1 MKLEKFQRNS
11 NCNTDDSKHHRD
23 NPFKHIMFDTRNA
36 FFDFRF
42 KFNNL
47 LLKIRLNFVNFGIK
61 IRLNLINF
69 TVKFG
74 NLFTSSKNREVK
86 VSGLK
91 KGFNEHFSLFF
102 IKATFLKTFNV
113 FVSIKSFIMHSNL
126 FVFHKKVSSVIRN
139 SCSKDNIDIEI
150 NLEESNICI
159 EAHRWYEVIRFGKNS
174 GPTCKRHCDELKNT
188 KPLLQIIV
196 IILMLACNIEKAISE
211 PCVGKF
217 VNPIKDI
224 CWSCIFPVKLG
235 NTAIYSGG
243 REDTDNPSNPVCICP
258 ADIGAGV
265 KVPMPGLAI
274 SFWEPVRLADVTR
287 TPYCMVSLGG
297 FQIMKSAKKHGT
309 VARKSANESLKHS
322 FYHVHYYI
330 YPLIYWLELL
340 TDFICLEEASVDV
353 AYISEFDPLWG
364 NDKLNMI
371 LNPEAVLFGNPIAQM
386 ACIFD
391 CMKAS
396 VGFSSDML
404 FHCAG
409 CNGSLYPFGGSVEHT
424 QGGVQASSLIVERL
438 LARLH
443 RVGLA
448 WDTVSDSCEKSVAPK
463 VKKTQ
468 YKLQMT
474 YPVPNTSSVG
484 KMECNPF
491 GRTSAIWGAGKEIP
505 GNGEDFGY
513 LIWRKR
519 YCCFQLLTELAL
531 MKAAG

>member
-1 MKLEKFQRNS
+1 MILEKLQ
-11 NCNTDDSKHHRD
+11 CNTNHYSYISKHNRN
-23 NPFKHIMFDTRNA
+23 NPFKDIVFY
-36 FFDFRF
+36 
-42 KFNNL
+42 FNNL
-47 LLKIRLNFVNFGIK
+47 FLKIRLNLINFGIK

-102 IKATFLKTFNV
+102 IKATFLKALNIFM
-113 FVSIKSFIMHSNL
+113 SIKSFIMHSNL

-139 SCSKDNIDIEI
+139 SCNEYSIDIKI
-150 NLEESNICI
+150 NPAESNICI

-353 AYISEFDPLWG
+353 AYIS
-364 NDKLNMI
+364 
-371 LNPEAVLFGNPIAQM
+371 
-386 ACIFD
+386 
-391 CMKAS
+391 
-396 VGFSSDML
+396 
-404 FHCAG
+404 
-409 CNGSLYPFGGSVEHT
+409 
-424 QGGVQASSLIVERL
+424 
-438 LARLH
+438 
-443 RVGLA
+443 
-448 WDTVSDSCEKSVAPK
+448 AP
-463 VKKTQ
+463 
-468 YKLQMT
+468 
-474 YPVPNTSSVG
+474 G
-484 KMECNPF
+484 
-491 GRTSAIWGAGKEIP
+491 
-505 GNGEDFGY
+505 
-513 LIWRKR
+513 
-519 YCCFQLLTELAL
+519 
-531 MKAAG
+531 